1 VQLLVRS
8 DGEFKLC
15 MSTPGFSRTKHF
27 LVLSIILPIAGC
39 SGVKAGSSSTQQVS
53 IQLNQTTA
61 TLAPGGTQQFTAT
74 VSGSD
79 NTAVTWTVD
88 KVAGGNAT
96 VGTITSNGLY
106 TAPQSSSTHVVT
118 ATAVADTTKTA
129 SATVTVKGNVTI
141 TPGTATMVTGA
152 KQQFQA
158 TLNGTAT
165 SGATWTVDG
174 VTGGNS
180 SVGTISSAGVY
191 TAPSQAG
198 THTVG
203 ASVGTGAGNSAT
215 APVIVFS
222 FGITPATAM
231 VAEGGTQQFTTTIQ
245 GLANTN
251 VTWSVDNVVGGN
263 ATAGTISATGLYTAP
278 AQAGTHT
285 IGATSVADTTA
296 SVTASVTVT
305 GAVAISP
312 TAATLMNNTSQ
323 QFTASVQGS
332 NPTFTWS
339 VDGVIGGNST
349 VGKIS
354 NTGDYTAPS
363 AAGNHTV
370 TASDGTGTGD
380 SASAQVTVWSFT
392 ISPTGATVAPGGT
405 QQFTTTIQGI
415 TNTSV
420 TWSVDGIAGGNNSV
434 GTISATGLYTAPS
447 ATGAHNVT
455 ATSVAYPSDS
465 VTARV
470 TVVNVAQ
477 SAVLTYHN
485 DDARDGAYLDEV
497 TLTLANVNPTQFGK
511 VMSYPV
517 DAQIY
522 AQPLYLPQLTIN
534 GGVHD
539 VVFIAT
545 QNNSLYAFDAD
556 ATTGSG
562 TTFWHVNFGKP
573 VNTGDPGGPY
583 PIAGIL
589 STPVIDAT
597 SKTIYVVTHVEGG
610 NPEYAL
616 HALDVTTGKD
626 RVNPAG
632 ISGTYKGDS
641 LGSGCYQRMGLVLDP
656 VTNAVYA
663 AIGSCPSGWVF
674 AYDKTTLQQKAIF
687 DATPG
692 AGGGGF
698 WGSGGAPAIDDS
710 TGDLYVMN
718 GTDAGDQQWIS
729 PQSMDGY
736 NDSFLRLDPNN
747 LSVIDY
753 FAPDDNAYLATN
765 DADLGSGANVLVP
778 GSSTYPHELLGGG
791 KDGYIFVVN
800 RDSMGHYNN
809 QTNNVLQVIH
819 TGTSQ
824 FDNIFSTPVYWN
836 GMVYFHSNGDV
847 LRAFSWTAGAAG
859 GQQLSS
865 NSVANSNTVFN
876 QHGATPSLSA
886 NGNSNAIIW
895 EIDNSAY
902 NTNNPS
908 SSGPAVLHAYAASNV
923 ANELYNSAD
932 AGSRDQAGLALKLT
946 VPTIANGRVFVPT
959 GSELDIYGLLN
970 P

>member
-1 VQLLVRS
+1 MAGCAGVQS
-8 DGEFKLC
+8 G
-15 MSTPGFSRTKHF
+15 STPPPTVG
-27 LVLSIILPIAGC
+27 
-39 SGVKAGSSSTQQVS
+39 
-53 IQLNQTTA
+53 IQLNQSTA

-74 VSGSD
+74 VTGSD

-88 KVAGGNAT
+88 SVSGGNST
-96 VGTITSNGLY
+96 TGKVTSAGLY
-106 TAPQSSSTHVVT
+106 TAPESTGTHVVT
-118 ATAVADTTKTA
+118 ATAVADTTKSA
-129 SATVTVKGNVTI
+129 SAKVT
-141 TPGTATMVTGA
+141 VTGA
-152 KQQFQA
+152 LAISPATSTILAGATQLFQA
-158 TLNGTAT
+158 TLNGTTA

-180 SVGTISSAGVY
+180 SVGTISAGVY

-203 ASVGTGAGNSAT
+203 ASIGTGAGNNAT
-215 APVIVFS
+215 APVVVFS
-222 FGITPATAM
+222 LAISPTNAT
-231 VAEGGTQQFTTTIQ
+231 VAEGETQQYTATIQ
-245 GLANTN
+245 GLSNTG
-251 VTWSVDNVVGGN
+251 VTWSVDSVVGGN
-263 ATAGTISATGLYTAP
+263 ATTGTISATGLYTAP
-278 AQAGTHT
+278 GQTGTHM
-285 IGATSVADTTA
+285 IGATSVADIAA
-296 SVTASVTVT
+296 SVTTPVNISAPL
-305 GAVAISP
+305 GPVAISP
-312 TAATLMNNTSQ
+312 TTATLIGGATQ
-323 QFTASVQGS
+323 QFTASVPGG

-349 VGKIS
+349 VGTVT
-354 NTGDYTAPS
+354 NTGLNPGLYTAPS
-363 AAGNHTV
+363 SAGSHTV
-370 TASDGTGTGD
+370 TASDGTGTGN
-380 SASAQVTVWSFT
+380 SASAQVAVWSFT
-392 ISPTGATVAPGGT
+392 ISPTITTIAPSGT
-405 QQFTTTIQGI
+405 QQFTATITGI

-420 TWSVDGIAGGNNSV
+420 TWSVDGIAGGNTSV
-434 GTISATGLYTAPS
+434 GTVSATGLYTAP
-447 ATGAHNVT
+447 ATTGAHNVT
-455 ATSVAYPSDS
+455 ATSVAYPTDS

-497 TLTLANVNPTQFGK
+497 TLTPSNVNPTQFGK

-522 AQPLYLPQLTIN
+522 AQPLYLPQLAIN

-545 QNNSLYAFDAD
+545 QKNSLYAFDAD
-556 ATTGSG
+556 ATTGTG
-562 TTFWHVNFGKP
+562 TTFWHVNFGQP

-597 SKTIYVVTHVEGG
+597 SNTIYVVTHVEGG
-610 NPEYAL
+610 NPEYTL

-626 RVNPAG
+626 RVTPAG
-632 ISGTYKGDS
+632 ISGTVQGDS
-641 LGSGCYQRMGLVLDP
+641 LGSGCYQRMGLVLNP
-656 VTNAVYA
+656 VTNLVYA
-663 AIGSCPSGWVF
+663 AIGSCPSGWIF

-698 WGSGGAPAIDDS
+698 WSSGGASAIDDS
-710 TGDLYVMN
+710 TGDLYLMN
-718 GTDAGDQQWIS
+718 GTDAGDQQWIY
-729 PQSMDGY
+729 PMSMDGY
-736 NDSFLRLDPNN
+736 NDSFLRMDPSS
-747 LSVIDY
+747 LTVLDY

-765 DADLGSGANVLVP
+765 DADLGSGANILVP

-791 KDGYIFVVN
+791 KDGNVFVVN
-800 RDSMGHYNN
+800 RDSMGGYNN
-809 QTNNVLQVIH
+809 QSNNVLQTVHI
-819 TGTSQ
+819 GTSQ

-836 GMVYFHSNGDV
+836 DLVYFHSNGDV
-847 LRAFSWTAGAAG
+847 LRAFSWTAGAAA

-865 NSVANSNTVFN
+865 TSVANGSTVFN

-886 NGNSNAIIW
+886 NGNSDAIIW

-908 SSGPAVLHAYAASNV
+908 ASGPAVLHAYNATNI

-946 VPTIANGRVFVPT
+946 VPAIANGRVFVPT

>member
-1 VQLLVRS
+1 MR
-8 DGEFKLC
+8 
-15 MSTPGFSRTKHF
+15 TPGSSLSKYI
-27 LVLSIILPIAGC
+27 LVLSVVLPLAGC
-39 SGVKAGSSSTQQVS
+39 AGVKAGSSSTQQIS

-88 KVAGGNAT
+88 KVAGGNST
-96 VGTITSNGLY
+96 VGTITSTGLY
-106 TAPQSSSTHVVT
+106 TAPQSSGTHVVT
-118 ATAVADTTKTA
+118 ATAVVDTTKSA
-129 SATVTVKGNVTI
+129 SATVTVKGTLAIN
-141 TPGTATMVTGA
+141 PATATVVAGA
-152 KQQFQA
+152 TQPFQA
-158 TLNGTAT
+158 ILNGTVT

-174 VTGGNS
+174 VSGGNS
-180 SVGTISSAGVY
+180 SVGIITGAGVY

-198 THTVG
+198 THTIS
-203 ASVGTGAGNSAT
+203 ASVGTGSSNSAT

-222 FGITPATAM
+222 FAITPTNATI
-231 VAEGGTQQFTTTIQ
+231 AEGGTQQFTATIQ
-245 GLANTN
+245 GLSNTG

-263 ATAGTISATGLYTAP
+263 ATTGTISATGLYTAP
-278 AQAGTHT
+278 AQSGTHT
-285 IGATSVADTTA
+285 IYATSMADTAAIVMTPVNISA
-296 SVTASVTVT
+296 PLGPVV
-305 GAVAISP
+305 ISP
-312 TAATLMNNTSQ
+312 TTATLMNGTSQ
-323 QFTASVQGS
+323 QFTASVLGG

-349 VGKIS
+349 VGTVS
-354 NTGDYTAPS
+354 NTGQNPGLYTAPS

-370 TASDGTGTGD
+370 TASDGTGTGN

-392 ISPTGATVAPGGT
+392 ISPTVATVAPGGT
-405 QQFTTTIQGI
+405 QQFTATIQGI

-420 TWSVDGIAGGNNSV
+420 TWSVDGINGGNNSV
-434 GTISATGLYTAPS
+434 GTVSTTGLYTAPT

-470 TVVNVAQ
+470 TVVNGAQ
-477 SAVLTYHN
+477 SAVLTFHN

-497 TLTLANVNPTQFGK
+497 TLTPSNVNPTQFGK

-517 DAQIY
+517 DAQVY
-522 AQPLYLPQLTIN
+522 AQPLYLPQLNIN

-545 QNNSLYAFDAD
+545 QKNSLYAFDAD
-556 ATTGSG
+556 ASTGSG
-562 TTFWHVNFGKP
+562 TTFWHVNFGQP
-573 VNTGDPGGPY
+573 VTTGDPGGPY

-610 NPEYAL
+610 NPEYML

-626 RVNPAG
+626 RVTPAG

-641 LGSGCYQRMGLVLDP
+641 LGSGCYQRMGLVLNP
-656 VTNAVYA
+656 VTNLVYA
-663 AIGSCPSGWVF
+663 AIGSCPSGWIF

-698 WGSGGAPAIDDS
+698 WGSGGAPAIDDA

-718 GTDAGDQQWIS
+718 GTDSGDQQWIY
-729 PQSMDGY
+729 PMSMDGY
-736 NDSFLRLDPNN
+736 NDSFLRIKRDD
-747 LSVIDY
+747 LSVLDY

-765 DADLGSGANVLVP
+765 DADLGSGANILVP
-778 GSSTYPHELLGGG
+778 GSSTYPHEVLGGG
-791 KDGYIFVVN
+791 KDGNVFVVN
-800 RDSMGHYNN
+800 RDSMGGYNN
-809 QTNNVLQVIH
+809 QSNNVVQTVHI
-819 TGTSQ
+819 GTSQ

-836 GMVYFHSNGDV
+836 GLVYFHSNGDV

-865 NSVANSNTVFN
+865 NSVANGHTVFN

-886 NGNSNAIIW
+886 NGNSDAIIW
-895 EIDNSAY
+895 EIDDSAY

-908 SSGPAVLHAYAASNV
+908 ASGPAVLHAYNATNI

-932 AGSRDQAGLALKLT
+932 AGSRDQAGLALKLA

>member
-1 VQLLVRS
+1 MR
-8 DGEFKLC
+8 
-15 MSTPGFSRTKHF
+15 TPGSSLSKYI
-27 LVLSIILPIAGC
+27 LVLSVVLPLAGC
-39 SGVKAGSSSTQQVS
+39 AGVKAGSSSTQQIS

-88 KVAGGNAT
+88 KVAGGNST
-96 VGTITSNGLY
+96 VGTITSTGLY
-106 TAPQSSSTHVVT
+106 TAPQSSGTHVVT
-118 ATAVADTTKTA
+118 ATAVVDTTKSA
-129 SATVTVKGNVTI
+129 SATVTVKGTLAIN
-141 TPGTATMVTGA
+141 PATATVVAGA
-152 KQQFQA
+152 TQPFQA
-158 TLNGTAT
+158 ILNGTVT

-174 VTGGNS
+174 VSGGNS
-180 SVGTISSAGVY
+180 SVGIITGAGVY

-198 THTVG
+198 THTIS
-203 ASVGTGAGNSAT
+203 ASVGTGSSNSAT

-222 FGITPATAM
+222 FAIAPTNAT
-231 VAEGGTQQFTTTIQ
+231 VAEGGTQQFTATIQ
-245 GLANTN
+245 GLSNTG
-251 VTWSVDNVVGGN
+251 VTWSVNNVVGGN
-263 ATAGTISATGLYTAP
+263 ATTGTISATGLYTAP
-278 AQAGTHT
+278 AQSGTYT
-285 IGATSVADTTA
+285 IGATSMADTAA
-296 SVTASVTVT
+296 SVTTPVNISAPLGPVV
-305 GAVAISP
+305 ISP
-312 TAATLMNNTSQ
+312 TTATLMNGTSQ
-323 QFTASVQGS
+323 QFTASVLGG

-349 VGKIS
+349 VGTVS
-354 NTGDYTAPS
+354 NTGQNPGLYTAPS

-370 TASDGTGTGD
+370 TASDGTGTGN

-392 ISPTGATVAPGGT
+392 ISPTVATVAPGGT
-405 QQFTTTIQGI
+405 QQFTATIQGI

-420 TWSVDGIAGGNNSV
+420 TWSVDGINGGNNSV
-434 GTISATGLYTAPS
+434 GTVSTTGLYTAPT

-470 TVVNVAQ
+470 TVVNGAQ
-477 SAVLTYHN
+477 SAVLTFHN

-497 TLTLANVNPTQFGK
+497 TLTPSNVNPTQFGK

-517 DAQIY
+517 DAQVY
-522 AQPLYLPQLTIN
+522 AQPLYLPQLNIN

-545 QNNSLYAFDAD
+545 QKNSLYAFDAD

-562 TTFWHVNFGKP
+562 TTFWHVNFGQP
-573 VNTGDPGGPY
+573 VTTGDPGGPY

-610 NPEYAL
+610 NPEYML

-626 RVNPAG
+626 RVTPAG

-641 LGSGCYQRMGLVLDP
+641 LGSGCYQRMGLVLNP
-656 VTNAVYA
+656 VTNLVYA
-663 AIGSCPSGWVF
+663 AIGSCPSGWIF

-698 WGSGGAPAIDDS
+698 WGSGGASAIDDA
-710 TGDLYVMN
+710 TGDLYLMN
-718 GTDAGDQQWIS
+718 GTDSGDQQWIY
-729 PQSMDGY
+729 PTSMDGY
-736 NDSFLRLDPNN
+736 NDSFLRMDGTSLTV
-747 LSVIDY
+747 LDY
-753 FAPDDNAYLATN
+753 FAPDDNSYLATN
-765 DADLGSGANVLVP
+765 DADLGSGANILVP
-778 GSSTYPHELLGGG
+778 GSSTYPHEVLGGG
-791 KDGYIFVVN
+791 KDGNVFVVN
-800 RDSMGHYNN
+800 RDSMGGYNN
-809 QTNNVLQVIH
+809 QSNNVVQTVHI
-819 TGTSQ
+819 GTSQ

-836 GMVYFHSNGDV
+836 GLVYFHSNGDV

-865 NSVANSNTVFN
+865 NSVANGHTVFN

-886 NGNSNAIIW
+886 NGNSDAIIW
-895 EIDNSAY
+895 EIDDSAY

-908 SSGPAVLHAYAASNV
+908 ASGPAVLHAYNATNI

-932 AGSRDQAGLALKLT
+932 AGSRDQAGLALKLA

>member
-1 VQLLVRS
+1 MR
-8 DGEFKLC
+8 
-15 MSTPGFSRTKHF
+15 TPGSSLSKYI
-27 LVLSIILPIAGC
+27 LVLSVVLPLAGC
-39 SGVKAGSSSTQQVS
+39 AGVKAGSSSTQQIS

-88 KVAGGNAT
+88 KVAGGNST
-96 VGTITSNGLY
+96 VGTITSTGLY
-106 TAPQSSSTHVVT
+106 TAPQSSGTHVVT
-118 ATAVADTTKTA
+118 ATAVVDTTKSA
-129 SATVTVKGNVTI
+129 SATVTVKGTLAI
-141 TPGTATMVTGA
+141 SPATAMVVAGA
-152 KQQFQA
+152 TQTFQA
-158 TLNGTAT
+158 ILNGTVT

-174 VTGGNS
+174 VSGGNS
-180 SVGTISSAGVY
+180 SVGTITGAGVY

-198 THTVG
+198 THTIS
-203 ASVGTGAGNSAT
+203 ASVGTGSSNSAT

-222 FGITPATAM
+222 FAITPTTATI
-231 VAEGGTQQFTTTIQ
+231 AEGGTQQFTATIQ
-245 GLANTN
+245 GLSNTG
-251 VTWSVDNVVGGN
+251 VTWSVDKVVGGN
-263 ATAGTISATGLYTAP
+263 ATLGTISATGLYTAP
-278 AQAGTHT
+278 AQSGTHT
-285 IGATSVADTTA
+285 IYATSVADTA
-296 SVTASVTVT
+296 AIVMANVNISAPLGPVV
-305 GAVAISP
+305 ISP
-312 TAATLMNNTSQ
+312 TTATLMNGTSQ
-323 QFTASVQGS
+323 QFTASVLGG

-349 VGKIS
+349 VGTVS
-354 NTGDYTAPS
+354 NTGQNPGLYTAPS

-370 TASDGTGTGD
+370 TASDGTGTGN

-392 ISPTGATVAPGGT
+392 ISPTVATVAPGGT
-405 QQFTTTIQGI
+405 QQFTATIQGI

-420 TWSVDGIAGGNNSV
+420 TWSVDGINGGNNSV
-434 GTISATGLYTAPS
+434 GTVSTTGLYTAPT

-470 TVVNVAQ
+470 TVVNGAQ
-477 SAVLTYHN
+477 SAVLTFHN

-497 TLTLANVNPTQFGK
+497 TLTPSNVNPTQFGK

-517 DAQIY
+517 DAQVY
-522 AQPLYLPQLTIN
+522 AQPLYLPQLNIN

-545 QNNSLYAFDAD
+545 QKNSLYAFDAD
-556 ATTGSG
+556 ASTGSG
-562 TTFWHVNFGKP
+562 TTFWHVNFGQP
-573 VNTGDPGGPY
+573 VTTGDPGGPY

-597 SKTIYVVTHVEGG
+597 SNTIYVVTHVEGG
-610 NPEYAL
+610 NPEYTL

-626 RVNPAG
+626 RVTPAG
-632 ISGTYKGDS
+632 ISGTFQGDS
-641 LGSGCYQRMGLVLDP
+641 LGSGCYQRMGLALDP
-656 VTNAVYA
+656 VTNWVYA
-663 AIGSCPSGWVF
+663 AIGSCPSGWIF

-698 WGSGGAPAIDDS
+698 WSSGGAPAIDDS
-710 TGDLYVMN
+710 DGDLYLMN
-718 GTDAGDQQWIS
+718 GTDNGDQQWIY
-729 PQSMDGY
+729 PTSMNGY
-736 NDSFLRLDPNN
+736 NDCFLRMDPNN
-747 LSVIDY
+747 LKVPLDY
-753 FAPDDNAYLATN
+753 FAPDDNAWLATN
-765 DADLGSGANVLVP
+765 DADLGSGGNILVP
-778 GSSTYPHELLGGG
+778 GSSTYPHEVLGGG
-791 KDGYIFVVN
+791 KDGNVFVVN
-800 RDSMGHYNN
+800 RDSMGGYNN
-809 QTNNVLQVIH
+809 QSNNVVQTVHI
-819 TGTSQ
+819 GTSQ

-836 GMVYFHSNGDV
+836 GLVYFHSNGDV

-865 NSVANSNTVFN
+865 NSVANGHTVFN

-886 NGNSNAIIW
+886 NGNSDAIIW
-895 EIDNSAY
+895 EIDDSAY

-908 SSGPAVLHAYAASNV
+908 ASGPAVLHAYNATNI

-932 AGSRDQAGLALKLT
+932 AGSRDQAGLALKLA
-946 VPTIANGRVFVPT
+946 VPTVANGRVFVPT

>member
-1 VQLLVRS
+1 
-8 DGEFKLC
+8 
-15 MSTPGFSRTKHF
+15 M
-27 LVLSIILPIAGC
+27 
-39 SGVKAGSSSTQQVS
+39 KAGSSSTQQVS
-53 IQLNQTTA
+53 IQLNESTA
-61 TLAPGGTQQFTAT
+61 SLSPGGTQQFTAT

-88 KVAGGNAT
+88 KVGGGNST
-96 VGTITSNGLY
+96 VGTITSAGLY
-106 TAPQSSSTHVVT
+106 TAPQSSGTHVVT
-118 ATAVADTTKTA
+118 ATAVVDTTKSA
-129 SATVTVKGNVTI
+129 SATVTVKGTLAI
-141 TPGTATMVTGA
+141 SPATATVVAGA
-152 KQQFQA
+152 KQTFQA
-158 TLNGTAT
+158 MLNGTVT

-174 VTGGNS
+174 VNGGNS

-191 TAPSQAG
+191 TAPAAPG
-198 THTVG
+198 NHTIS
-203 ASVGTGAGNSAT
+203 ASVGTGSSNSAT

-222 FGITPATAM
+222 FAITPTTAT
-231 VAEGGTQQFTTTIQ
+231 VAEGGTQQFTATIQ
-245 GLANTN
+245 GLSNTG
-251 VTWSVDNVVGGN
+251 VTWSVNNVVGGS
-263 ATAGTISATGLYTAP
+263 ATTGTISATGLYTAP
-278 AQAGTHT
+278 AQSGNYT
-285 IGATSVADTTA
+285 IEATSVADTTA
-296 SVTASVTVT
+296 SVTANINVSAPLGPVV
-305 GAVAISP
+305 ISP
-312 TAATLMNNTSQ
+312 TTATLMNGTTQ
-323 QFTASVQGS
+323 QFTASVQGG

-349 VGKIS
+349 VGTVT
-354 NTGDYTAPS
+354 NGPHPGLYTAPS
-363 AAGNHTV
+363 SAGNHTV
-370 TASDGTGTGD
+370 TASDGTGTGY

-392 ISPTGATVAPGGT
+392 ISPAAATVAPGGT
-405 QQFTTTIQGI
+405 QQFTATIQGI

-420 TWSVDGIAGGNNSV
+420 TWSVDGINGGNNSV
-434 GTISATGLYTAPS
+434 GTISTTGLYTAPT

-470 TVVNVAQ
+470 TVANVAQ
-477 SAVLTYHN
+477 SAVLTFHN
-485 DDARDGAYLDEV
+485 DDTRDGAYLDEV
-497 TLTLANVNPTQFGK
+497 TLTPSNVNPTQFGK

-517 DAQIY
+517 DAQVY
-522 AQPLYLPQLTIN
+522 AQPLYLPQLNIN

-545 QNNSLYAFDAD
+545 QKNSLYAFDAD

-562 TTFWHVNFGKP
+562 TTFWHVNFGQP
-573 VNTGDPGGPY
+573 VTTGDPGGPY

-597 SKTIYVVTHVEGG
+597 SKTIYVVTHIEGG
-610 NPEYAL
+610 NPEYML

-626 RVNPAG
+626 RVTPAG
-632 ISGTYKGDS
+632 ISGTYQGAS
-641 LGSGCYQRMGLVLDP
+641 LGSGCYQRMGLALNP
-656 VTNAVYA
+656 VTNLVYA

-698 WGSGGAPAIDDS
+698 WGSGGAPAIDDA

-718 GTDAGDQQWIS
+718 GTDSGDQQWIY
-729 PQSMDGY
+729 PMSMDGY
-736 NDSFLRLDPNN
+736 NDSFLRMKGSD
-747 LSVIDY
+747 LSVVDY

-765 DADLGSGANVLVP
+765 DADLGSGANILVP

-791 KDGYIFVVN
+791 KDGNVFVVN
-800 RDSMGHYNN
+800 RDSMGGYNN
-809 QTNNVLQVIH
+809 QSNNVVQTVHI
-819 TGTSQ
+819 GTSQ

-836 GMVYFHSNGDV
+836 GLIYFHSNGDV

-865 NSVANSNTVFN
+865 NSVANGNTVFN

-886 NGNSNAIIW
+886 NGNSDAIIW
-895 EIDNSAY
+895 EIDDSAY

-908 SSGPAVLHAYAASNV
+908 ASGPAVLHAYNATNI

-932 AGSRDQAGLALKLT
+932 AGSRDTAGLALKLA

-959 GSELDIYGLLN
+959 GSELDIYGLLGQ
-970 P
+970 

>member
-1 VQLLVRS
+1 
-8 DGEFKLC
+8 
-15 MSTPGFSRTKHF
+15 MSTPGFRLTKQL
-27 LVLSIILPIAGC
+27 LVLSTILPIAGC
-39 SGVKAGSSSTQQVS
+39 GGVKAGSSSSTQQVS

-61 TLAPGGTQQFTAT
+61 TLVPGATQQFTAT

-88 KVAGGNAT
+88 NVSGGNST
-96 VGTITSNGLY
+96 TGKITSGGLY
-106 TAPQSSSTHVVT
+106 TAPQASGTHVVT
-118 ATAVADTTKTA
+118 ATSVADTTKSA
-129 SATVTVKGNVTI
+129 SAKVTVTGSMSISPT
-141 TPGTATMVTGA
+141 TATLVTGA
-152 KQQFQA
+152 TQQFQA
-158 TLNGTAT
+158 TVNGTPIT
-165 SGATWTVDG
+165 GLTWAVDG
-174 VTGGNS
+174 VNSGNS
-180 SVGTISSAGVY
+180 TVGMISSSGLY
-191 TAPSQAG
+191 TAPSQPG
-198 THTVG
+198 NHTIS
-203 ASVGTGAGNSAT
+203 ATGSGSGNSAT

-222 FGITPATAM
+222 FSISPTTAT
-231 VAEGGTQQFTTTIQ
+231 VAEGGTQQFTASIQ
-245 GLANTN
+245 GISNTS

-278 AQAGTHT
+278 AQAGAHT
-285 IGATSVADTTA
+285 IGATSVADTAA

-305 GAVAISP
+305 VPAGPVVISP
-312 TAATLMNNTSQ
+312 TTATVMDDTSQ

-339 VDGVIGGNST
+339 VDGVNGGNST
-349 VGKIS
+349 VGTIS
-354 NTGDYTAPS
+354 SSGYYTAPS

-380 SASAQVTVWSFT
+380 SASAQVTVWSFS
-392 ISPTGATVAPGGT
+392 ISPTGATLAPGGT
-405 QQFTTTIQGI
+405 QQFATTIKGI
-415 TNTSV
+415 SNTSV
-420 TWSVDGIAGGNNSV
+420 TWSVDGIAGGNTSV
-434 GTISATGLYTAPS
+434 GTVSTSGLYTAPS

-455 ATSVAYPSDS
+455 ATSVAYLSDS

-470 TVVNVAQ
+470 TVVNVAA

-485 DDARDGAYLDEV
+485 DDARDGAYLEEV
-497 TLTLANVNPTQFGK
+497 TLTPSNVNPTQFGK
-511 VMSYPV
+511 VMTYPV
-517 DAQIY
+517 DGQIY
-522 AQPLYLPQLTIN
+522 AQPLYMPQLTIN

-556 ATTGSG
+556 ATTGNG
-562 TTFWHVNFGKP
+562 TTFWHSNFGTP
-573 VNTGDPGGPY
+573 ANAYDAGGPW
-583 PIAGIL
+583 PVVGIL

-597 SKTIYVVTHVEGG
+597 TNTIYIVTHVEGG
-610 NPEYAL
+610 NPEYTL

-626 RVNPAG
+626 RVTPAG
-632 ISGTYKGDS
+632 ISGTVQGDS
-641 LGSGCYQRMGLVLDP
+641 LNSGCYQRMGLALDP
-656 VTNAVYA
+656 VSNAVYA

-710 TGDLYVMN
+710 TGDLYIMN
-718 GTDAGDQQWIS
+718 GTDAGDQQWIY
-729 PQSMDGY
+729 PTSMDGY
-736 NDSFLRLDPNN
+736 NDSFLRMDPNS
-747 LSVIDY
+747 LSVLDY
-753 FAPDDNAYLATN
+753 FAPDDNVFLATN
-765 DADLGSGANVLVP
+765 DADLGSGANILVP
-778 GSSTYPHELLGGG
+778 GSATYPHEVLGGG
-791 KDGYIFVVN
+791 KDGNIFVVN
-800 RDSMGHYNN
+800 RDSMGGYNN
-809 QTNNVLQVIH
+809 QTNNVLQVVH

-847 LRAFSWTAGAAG
+847 LRAFSWTAGAAA

-865 NSVANSNTVFN
+865 NSVANSGTVFN

-886 NGNSNAIIW
+886 NGTTNGIIW
-895 EIDNSAY
+895 DIDNSAY
-902 NTNNPS
+902 KNTDPNT
-908 SSGPAVLHAYAASNV
+908 SGPAVLHAYEASNI

-932 AGSRDQAGLALKLT
+932 ARSRDTAGLALKMT
-946 VPTIANGRVFVPT
+946 SPTIANGRVFVPT

>member
-1 VQLLVRS
+1 MR
-8 DGEFKLC
+8 
-15 MSTPGFSRTKHF
+15 TPGSSLSKYI
-27 LVLSIILPIAGC
+27 LVLSVVLPLAGC
-39 SGVKAGSSSTQQVS
+39 AGVKAGSSSTQQIS

-88 KVAGGNAT
+88 KVAGGNST
-96 VGTITSNGLY
+96 VGTITSTGLY
-106 TAPQSSSTHVVT
+106 TAPQSSGTHVVT
-118 ATAVADTTKTA
+118 ATAVVDTTKSA
-129 SATVTVKGNVTI
+129 SATVTVKGTLAIN
-141 TPGTATMVTGA
+141 PATATVVAGA
-152 KQQFQA
+152 TQPFQA
-158 TLNGTAT
+158 ILNGTVT

-180 SVGTISSAGVY
+180 SVGIINGAGVY

-198 THTVG
+198 THTIS
-203 ASVGTGAGNSAT
+203 ASVGTGSSNSAT

-222 FGITPATAM
+222 FAIAPTNAT
-231 VAEGGTQQFTTTIQ
+231 VAEGGTQQFTATIQ
-245 GLANTN
+245 GLSNKG
-251 VTWSVDNVVGGN
+251 VTWSVNNVVGGN
-263 ATAGTISATGLYTAP
+263 ATTGTISATGLYTAP
-278 AQAGTHT
+278 AQSGTYT
-285 IGATSVADTTA
+285 IGATSMADTAA
-296 SVTASVTVT
+296 SVTTPVNISAPLGPVV
-305 GAVAISP
+305 ISP
-312 TAATLMNNTSQ
+312 TTATLMNGTSQ
-323 QFTASVQGS
+323 QFTASVQGG

-349 VGKIS
+349 VGTVS
-354 NTGDYTAPS
+354 NTGQNPGLYTAPS

-370 TASDGTGTGD
+370 TASDGTGTGN
-380 SASAQVTVWSFT
+380 SASAQVSVWSFT
-392 ISPTGATVAPGGT
+392 ISPTVATVAPGGT
-405 QQFTTTIQGI
+405 QQFTATIQGI

-420 TWSVDGIAGGNNSV
+420 TWSVDGINGGNNSV
-434 GTISATGLYTAPS
+434 GTVSTTGLYTAPT

-470 TVVNVAQ
+470 TVVNGAQ
-477 SAVLTYHN
+477 SAVLTFHN

-497 TLTLANVNPTQFGK
+497 TLTPSNVNPTQFGK

-517 DAQIY
+517 DAQVY
-522 AQPLYLPQLTIN
+522 AQPLYLPQLNIN

-545 QNNSLYAFDAD
+545 QKNSLYAFDAD

-562 TTFWHVNFGKP
+562 TTFWHVNFGQP
-573 VNTGDPGGPY
+573 VTTGDPGGPY

-610 NPEYAL
+610 NPEYML

-626 RVNPAG
+626 RVTPAG

-641 LGSGCYQRMGLVLDP
+641 LGSGCYQRMGLVLNP
-656 VTNAVYA
+656 VTNLVYA
-663 AIGSCPSGWVF
+663 AIGSCPSGWIF

-698 WGSGGAPAIDDS
+698 WGSGGASAIDDS
-710 TGDLYVMN
+710 TGDLYLMN
-718 GTDAGDQQWIS
+718 GTDSGDQQWIY
-729 PQSMDGY
+729 PTSMDGY
-736 NDSFLRLDPNN
+736 NDSFLRMDGTTLKV
-747 LSVIDY
+747 LDY
-753 FAPDDNAYLATN
+753 FAPDDNSYLATN
-765 DADLGSGANVLVP
+765 DADLGSGANILVP
-778 GSSTYPHELLGGG
+778 GSSTYPHEVLGGG
-791 KDGYIFVVN
+791 KDGNVFVVN
-800 RDSMGHYNN
+800 RDSMGGYNN
-809 QTNNVLQVIH
+809 QSNNVVQTVHI
-819 TGTSQ
+819 GTSQ

-836 GMVYFHSNGDV
+836 GLVYFHSNGDV

-865 NSVANSNTVFN
+865 NSVANGHTVFN

-886 NGNSNAIIW
+886 NGNSDAIIW
-895 EIDNSAY
+895 EIDDSAY

-908 SSGPAVLHAYAASNV
+908 ASGPAVLHAYNATNI

>member
-1 VQLLVRS
+1 MR
-8 DGEFKLC
+8 
-15 MSTPGFSRTKHF
+15 TPGSSLSKYI
-27 LVLSIILPIAGC
+27 LVLSVVLPLAGC
-39 SGVKAGSSSTQQVS
+39 AGVKAGSSSTQQIS

-88 KVAGGNAT
+88 KVAGGNST
-96 VGTITSNGLY
+96 VGTITSTGLY
-106 TAPQSSSTHVVT
+106 TAPQSSGTHVVT
-118 ATAVADTTKTA
+118 ATAVVDTTKSA
-129 SATVTVKGNVTI
+129 SATVTVKGTLAIN
-141 TPGTATMVTGA
+141 PATATVVAGA
-152 KQQFQA
+152 MQTFQA
-158 TLNGTAT
+158 ILNGTVT

-174 VTGGNS
+174 VTGGNP
-180 SVGTISSAGVY
+180 SVGIITGAGVY

-198 THTVG
+198 THTIS
-203 ASVGTGAGNSAT
+203 ASVGTGSSNSAT

-222 FGITPATAM
+222 FAIAPTNAT
-231 VAEGGTQQFTTTIQ
+231 VAEGGTQQYTATIQ
-245 GLANTN
+245 GLSNTG
-251 VTWSVDNVVGGN
+251 VTWSVDKVVGGN
-263 ATAGTISATGLYTAP
+263 ATSGTISTAGLYTAP
-278 AQAGTHT
+278 AQSGTHT
-285 IGATSVADTTA
+285 IYATSVADTAAIVMTPVNISA
-296 SVTASVTVT
+296 PLGPVV
-305 GAVAISP
+305 ISP
-312 TAATLMNNTSQ
+312 TTATLMNGTSQ
-323 QFTASVQGS
+323 QFTASVQGG

-339 VDGVIGGNST
+339 VDGITGGNST

-354 NTGDYTAPS
+354 NTGDYMAPS

-370 TASDGTGTGD
+370 TASDGTGTGN

-392 ISPTGATVAPGGT
+392 ISPTVATVAPGGT
-405 QQFTTTIQGI
+405 QQFTATIQGI

-420 TWSVDGIAGGNNSV
+420 TWSVDGINGGNNSV
-434 GTISATGLYTAPS
+434 GTVSTTGLYTAPT

-470 TVVNVAQ
+470 TVVNGAQ
-477 SAVLTYHN
+477 SAVLTFHN

-497 TLTLANVNPTQFGK
+497 TLTPSNVNPTQFGK

-517 DAQIY
+517 DAQVY
-522 AQPLYLPQLTIN
+522 AQPLYLPQLNIN

-545 QNNSLYAFDAD
+545 QKNSLYAFDAD
-556 ATTGSG
+556 ASTGSG
-562 TTFWHVNFGKP
+562 TTFWHVNFGQP
-573 VNTGDPGGPY
+573 VTTGDPGGPY

-610 NPEYAL
+610 NPEYTL

-626 RVNPAG
+626 RVTPAG
-632 ISGTYKGDS
+632 ISGTVQGDS
-641 LGSGCYQRMGLVLDP
+641 LGSGCYQRMGLVLNP
-656 VTNAVYA
+656 VTNLVYA
-663 AIGSCPSGWVF
+663 AIGSCPSGWIF

-698 WGSGGAPAIDDS
+698 WGSGGASAIDDA
-710 TGDLYVMN
+710 TGDLYLMN
-718 GTDAGDQQWIS
+718 GTDSGDQQWIY
-729 PQSMDGY
+729 PTSMDGY
-736 NDSFLRLDPNN
+736 NDSFLRMDGTTLKV
-747 LSVIDY
+747 LDY
-753 FAPDDNAYLATN
+753 FAPDDNSYLATN
-765 DADLGSGANVLVP
+765 DADLGSGANILVP
-778 GSSTYPHELLGGG
+778 GSSTYPHEVLGGG
-791 KDGYIFVVN
+791 KDGNVFVVN
-800 RDSMGHYNN
+800 RDSMGGYNN
-809 QTNNVLQVIH
+809 QSNNVVQTVHI
-819 TGTSQ
+819 GTSQ

-836 GMVYFHSNGDV
+836 GLVYFHSNGDV

-865 NSVANSNTVFN
+865 NSVANGHTVFN

-886 NGNSNAIIW
+886 NGNSDAIIW
-895 EIDNSAY
+895 EIDDSAY

-908 SSGPAVLHAYAASNV
+908 ASGPAVLHAYNATNI

-932 AGSRDQAGLALKLT
+932 AGSRDQAGLALKLA
-946 VPTIANGRVFVPT
+946 VPTVANGRVFVPT